1 MAGQACA
8 IICKKGEHVKSILVV
23 LFAVLAVLPCAKAQV
38 STGTAFS
45 VAPQLDGRMV
55 DYKCH
60 VHSL

>member
-1 MAGQACA
+1 M
-8 IICKKGEHVKSILVV
+8 KSILVV